1 MGLQVGIVGLPNSG
15 KTTLFNLLTKSCAAV
30 AGHPFSTITP
40 NRGIVGVPDK
50 RLEVL
55 ARILRPPQIVQATV
69 EFVDVAGLV
78 EGASKGEGLGNQFLS
93 HIRAVD
99 AVVEVLR
106 FFMDVD
112 IPHVT
117 GEINPVRDKDIV
129 DTELLLADLEVAERR
144 LEKLSDLLR
153 KTRNKKL
160 VEEKEV
166 LERCVENLSR
176 GIPLRDVDFS
186 PKERDLLKPYQFITA
201 KPILYVANLDEG
213 ELSRKLFETVEK
225 EFREKNLVLIPV
237 WAKLE
242 GELAELEEEERQAFL
257 QEFGVSGFGFLRVV
271 EEAYRLLGLITFYT
285 YGDKELRAWEVL
297 RGTKAPRAASKVHT
311 DMEKGFIRAE
321 VVHFNDLVACGSL
334 ERAREEG
341 KVRFEGKDYE
351 IQDGDIVY
359 FRFTSPR

>member
-15 KTTLFNLLTKSCAAV
+15 KTTLFNLLTRSHAEV
-30 AGHPFSTITP
+30 AGHPFSTIAP
-40 NRGIVGVPDK
+40 NRGIVEVPDE

-55 ARILRPPQIVQATV
+55 ARILHPPQVVRATV
-69 EFVDVAGLV
+69 EFIDVAGLV

-106 FFMDVD
+106 FFRDTS
-112 IPHVT
+112 IPHVV
-117 GEINPVRDKDIV
+117 GEIDPVRDRDIV

-144 LEKLSDLLR
+144 FAKLTELLR
-153 KTRNKKL
+153 KTKNEKL
-160 VEEKEV
+160 EEEREV
-166 LERCVENLSR
+166 LKRCLESLSR
-176 GIPLRDVDFS
+176 GIPLRDIGFS
-186 PKERDLLKPYQFITA
+186 PREQDLLKPYQFITA
-201 KPILYVANLDEG
+201 KPILYVANLDE
-213 ELSRKLFETVEK
+213 EEASYKLFERVAG

-242 GELAELEEEERQAFL
+242 GELLDLGDEERQAFL
-257 QEFGVSGFGFLRVV
+257 KEFGISGFGFLRLV

-285 YGDKELRAWEVL
+285 FGDKELRAREIL
-297 RGTKAPRAASKVHT
+297 RGTKAPQAAGKVHT

-321 VVHFNDLVACGSL
+321 VVHFDDLVACGSL
-334 ERAREEG
+334 ERAKEEG

-351 IQDGDIVY
+351 IQDGDVVY

>member
-15 KTTLFNLLTKSCAAV
+15 KTTLFNLLTRGHAEV
-30 AGHPFSTITP
+30 AGHPFSTIAP
-40 NRGIVGVPDK
+40 NRGIVAVPDG

-55 ARILRPPQIVQATV
+55 AQILHPPRVVPATV

-106 FFMDVD
+106 FFEDTSV
-112 IPHVT
+112 PHVV
-117 GEINPVRDKDIV
+117 GGLDPIRDRDIV

-153 KTRNKKL
+153 KTKNEKL
-160 VEEKEV
+160 LEEKEV
-166 LERCVENLSR
+166 FERCVASLAR
-176 GIPLRDVDFS
+176 GVPLRGVDFS
-186 PKERDLLKPYQFITA
+186 PKERELLKPYQFITA

-213 ELSRKLFETVEK
+213 ESSRKLFERVAE
-225 EFREKNLVLIPV
+225 EFRKKNLILVPV

-242 GELAELEEEERQAFL
+242 AELAELEERERQAFFE
-257 QEFGVSGFGFLRVV
+257 EFGISGFGFSRLV
-271 EEAYRLLGLITFYT
+271 EEVYRILGLVTFYT

-297 RGTKAPRAASKVHT
+297 RGTRAPQAAGKIHS
-311 DMEKGFIRAE
+311 DMERGFVKAE
-321 VVHFNDLVACGSL
+321 VVHFDDLVACGSL
-334 ERAREEG
+334 ERAKEEG
-341 KVRFEGKDYE
+341 RVRFEGKDYE

-359 FRFTSPR
+359 FRFTVPR

>member
-15 KTTLFNLLTKSCAAV
+15 KTTLFNLLTRSHAEV
-30 AGHPFSTITP
+30 ARHPFSTITP
-40 NRGIVGVPDK
+40 NRGIVAVPDR
-50 RLEVL
+50 RLDVL
-55 ARILRPPQIVQATV
+55 AQILRPPQVIPATV

-106 FFMDVD
+106 FFEDTTV
-112 IPHVT
+112 PHVA
-117 GEINPVRDKDIV
+117 GNVDPLRDRDIV

-153 KTRNKKL
+153 KVKDERL
-160 VEEKEV
+160 LEEREV
-166 LERCVENLSR
+166 LKRCVASLSE
-176 GIPLRDVDFS
+176 GVPLRAVGFS
-186 PKERDLLKPYQFITA
+186 PAERELLKPYQFITA
-201 KPILYVANLDEG
+201 KPILYVANLDERAS
-213 ELSRKLFETVEK
+213 SRQLFEDVAE
-225 EFREKNLVLIPV
+225 EFERKGLVLIPV

-242 GELAELEEEERQAFL
+242 AELAELEEEERQAFFR
-257 QEFGVSGFGFLRVV
+257 EFGIPGFGFSRLV

-285 YGDKELRAWEVL
+285 FGEKELRAREIV
-297 RGTKAPRAASKVHT
+297 RGTKAPQAAGKVHT

-321 VVHFNDLVACGSL
+321 VVHFDDLVACGSFD
-334 ERAREEG
+334 RVREEG
-341 KVRFEGKDYE
+341 RIHFEGRDYE

-359 FRFTSPR
+359 FRFTVPR